1 MRSQAISDTALRSRA
16 KQPPVAPETSQTRC
30 SSPAPRDLTF
40 DTTNGGS
47 FRILIVDDNRAI
59 HEDIRKTL
67 GQARDGGSRS
77 HAADAAL
84 FGGEQ
89 PSGRGPAVSFE
100 LEGAT
105 QGQEALEMVRQALA
119 AGRPYALA
127 FMDVRMPPGWDGIE
141 TTARIWELDP
151 ALQVII
157 CTAFSDYSLPDMLA
171 KLGRSDRFA
180 LLRKPFDMVE
190 VQQLTNSFTEK
201 WRLFR
206 QVKEAQA
213 TLERRVVERT
223 EELAQA
229 QARLEHLLR
238 SCPAVIYSMPAAGP
252 RVFSFISQ
260 NVSRVLG
267 HTPEQLVQDGFWN
280 RHLHP
285 DDAAKAPEQ
294 RAELLRQGQYRREY
308 RFQHQDGAYR
318 WLQDEA
324 RVLHDAKGQ
333 PTEIVGYCIDVTSLK
348 AMEAQLR
355 QAQKLEAIGQLAAGI
370 AHEINTPMQYIGD
383 NIRFLEESFQS
394 LQGALGGEAS
404 LLAAAKGNTLTPEV
418 VANAEQAVAAADLGF
433 RFEEIPAAVKQ
444 SLEGVERVTKI
455 VRAMKEFSHPGSR
468 EKSPA
473 DLNRAIESTVVVARN
488 EWKYVAEVKL
498 ELDPALP
505 PVPCF
510 LGEFNQC
517 VLNLV
522 VNAAHA
528 IGDVTK
534 GKPGAKGTITVR
546 TRREGDFAEVR
557 VTDTGTGIPE
567 AVRPRI
573 FESFFTTKALGK
585 GTGQGLA
592 IVYGSVVKRH
602 GGTVTFET
610 EVGQGTTF
618 ILRLPL
624 VPGAAQ
630 SEPAPAAK
638 APKRAK
644 ARNQFR
650 RT

>member
-1 MRSQAISDTALRSRA
+1 MPDTALRPKA
-16 KQPPVAPETSQTRC
+16 KPAAAAPKASQNRNSNPERQELTS
-30 SSPAPRDLTF
+30 
-40 DTTNGGS
+40 DTMNPDS

-59 HEDIRKTL
+59 HEDFRKTL
-67 GQARDGGSRS
+67 CPPPNGDTRLL
-77 HAADAAL
+77 AADAAL

-89 PSGRGPAVSFE
+89 PGCSDPAVRFE

-105 QGQEALEMVRQALA
+105 QGEEALEMVRQALTE
-119 AGRPYALA
+119 GRPYALA

-141 TTARIWELDP
+141 TTARLWEVDP
-151 ALQVII
+151 ALQVVI
-157 CTAFSDYSLPDMLA
+157 CTAFTDYSLPEMLA
-171 KLGRSDRFA
+171 RLGRSDRFV
-180 LLRKPFDMVE
+180 LLKKPFDMVE
-190 VQQLTNSFTEK
+190 VQQMANSFTEK
-201 WRLFR
+201 WRLLH
-206 QVKEAQA
+206 QVQQAQA
-213 TLERRVVERT
+213 NLERRVVERT
-223 EELAQA
+223 EELAQT

-238 SCPAVIYSMPAAGP
+238 SSPAVIYSRPAKGRPA
-252 RVFSFISQ
+252 FSFVSPNIS
-260 NVSRVLG
+260 SVLG
-267 HTPEQLVQDGFWN
+267 HAAEQLVQDGFWR

-285 DDAAKAPEQ
+285 EDAAKAPEQ
-294 RAELLRQGQYRREY
+294 RAALLRQGQHRVEY
-308 RFQHQDGAYR
+308 RFQHLDGSYR

-324 RVLHDAKGQ
+324 RVLRDAKGR

-348 AMEAQLR
+348 EIEQARQRMEAQLR

-383 NIRFLEESFQS
+383 NIRFLQESFES
-394 LQGALGGEAS
+394 LQEALRAEAA
-404 LLAAAKGNTLTPEV
+404 LLAAAKANTLTPQV
-418 VANAEQAVAAADLGF
+418 LADAEQTVAAADVDFLF
-433 RFEEIPAAVKQ
+433 QEIPAAVKQ

-473 DLNRAIESTVVVARN
+473 DLNRAIESTVAVARN

-498 ELDPALP
+498 ELDPQLP
-505 PVPCF
+505 PVACF

-534 GKPGAKGTITVR
+534 GKPGAKGTITIR

-567 AVRPRI
+567 AIRPRI
-573 FESFFTTKALGK
+573 FESFFTTKGVGR

-592 IVYGSVVKRH
+592 IVYGSIVKRH
-602 GGTVTFET
+602 GGTVSFET

-624 VPGAAQ
+624 VPAAA
-630 SEPAPAAK
+630 STPAPEGV
-638 APKRAK
+638 PP
-644 ARNQFR
+644 QLPG
-650 RT
+650 T